1 MTLRLVTLAAASVCA
16 LATAS
21 RAVTPSQVYS
31 HGDPT
36 GDEQYSLE
44 LINRARLNPVAEG
57 IFLGD
62 INDPVINPYYVSAS
76 VNRAQVKAEF
86 AVLPAQPPLA
96 FNPKLTAAARFQTQD
111 QIANNYQG
119 HESPTG
125 GTIGSRAT
133 AAGYNFAA
141 IGENVFAKVPNVLL
155 AHCGLNVD
163 FFLSATPVH
172 RRAIMSIA
180 PFAPV
185 YKEYGAGY
193 AAATSGSAVTP
204 NVMTQTFGIDLNES
218 STPFLTGVVYRDLDN
233 NSFYTS
239 GEGLAGVTV
248 TPDEGTFSAV
258 TSSSGGYAIPLKN
271 LTPGATTLR
280 VTFSGGALTSP
291 FVRNVGLNG
300 TANVKADVMVG
311 KARVVNLS
319 TRLRVEGGD
328 NVGIAG
334 FVVSGNNPKRVL
346 IRSLGPSLGA
356 FGVSS
361 PLADPSLEVRDSGQN
376 LVASNDSWKSSQQA
390 QITASGFA
398 PSSDAE
404 PAIVATLN
412 PGSYTA
418 IVRGAN
424 SGVGVAIVEVYDLET
439 GGSSYP
445 INVSTRGIVRTGE
458 NVMIGGFVLPS
469 QKKVIVRAIGPSL
482 TAFGVTGALAN
493 PSIELK
499 NSNGVTVASNDDWKA
514 TQQAEIQSSGLAP
527 TNDNEAAIVATLP
540 AGSYTAIVTG
550 VGATSGVALFEVFD
564 LD

>member
-1 MTLRLVTLAAASVCA
+1 MNLRLATLATASFCV

-44 LINRARLNPVAEG
+44 LINRARANPTAEG

-62 INDPVINPYYVSAS
+62 INDPVINPYYVLAS
-76 VNRAQVKAEF
+76 VNRAQVKTEF
-86 AVLPAQPPLA
+86 AAIPAQPPLA
-96 FNPKLTAAARFQTQD
+96 FNAKLIAAARFQTQD

-163 FFLSATPVH
+163 FFLSLTPVH

-185 YKEYGAGY
+185 YKEFGAGY
-193 AAATSGSAVTP
+193 AATAAGSNVTP

-218 STPFLTGVVYRDLDN
+218 STAYLTGVVFRDLDN

-248 TPDEGTFSAV
+248 MPDDGTFSAV

-271 LTPGATTLR
+271 LTAGATTLR

-291 FVRNVGLNG
+291 IVRVIGLNG

-311 KARVVNLS
+311 KARVANLS
-319 TRLRVEGGD
+319 TRLRVEGGE

-346 IRSLGPSLGA
+346 VRSLGPSLAA
-356 FGVSS
+356 FGVSA
-361 PLADPSLEVRDSGQN
+361 PLANPSLELRDAGQN
-376 LVASNDSWKSSQQA
+376 LLASNDSWKSAQQSQ
-390 QITASGFA
+390 ISASGFA
-398 PSSDAE
+398 PSNDAE

-418 IVRGAN
+418 IVRGSD
-424 SGVGVAIVEVYDLET
+424 SGTGVSIVEVYDLELS
-439 GGSSYP
+439 GSSYP
-445 INVSTRGIVRTGE
+445 INVATRGIVRTGE

-482 TAFGVTGALAN
+482 TAFGITGALAN

-499 NSNGVTVASNDDWKA
+499 NSGGVTVASNDSWKS
-514 TQQAEIQSSGLAP
+514 TQQAEIQASGFAP
-527 TNDNEAAIVATLP
+527 TNDAEAAIVATLP

-550 VGATSGVALFEVFD
+550 VGGTAGVALFEVYD